1 MHSMKK
7 PYEKLEIDVVVFE
20 KKDVITASG
29 VLFKAHD
36 NAYIDYSQLFNSFFS
51 S

>member
-1 MHSMKK
+1 MKK

-20 KKDVITASG
+20 KKDVLTAS
-29 VLFKAHD
+29 AQPQEHD
-36 NAYIDYSQLFNSFFS
+36 NAYINYSMLFNDFFS